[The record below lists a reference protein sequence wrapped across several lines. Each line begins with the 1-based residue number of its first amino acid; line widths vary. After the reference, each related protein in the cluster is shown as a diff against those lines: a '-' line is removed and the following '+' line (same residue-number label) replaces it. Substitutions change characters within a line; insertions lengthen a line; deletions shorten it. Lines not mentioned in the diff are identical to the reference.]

1 MNNIMSTIFITDAGV
16 ESGLTLARAKELYTK
31 KYKELTPK

>member
-1 MNNIMSTIFITDAGV
+1 MLDAGV